1 VEFTAA
7 MGDHNFVMAH
17 PARLRGIVDAVK
29 QKAAAHGRQVGTYAL
44 LGLIIADTDAAAQ
57 AEAERIVAGADQ
69 GAIANILAS
78 AAMDTNVGGTADRMK
93 EALSLP
99 IEEGNIAFMSFPVI
113 AGSAATVAARLDEI
127 ADDTGIDGMLF
138 SWPDFVPG
146 IRSFGERVL
155 PQMRNG
161 R

>member
-1 VEFTAA
+1 

-17 PARLRGIVDAVK
+17 PSRLKAIVDNVKAKAVG
-29 QKAAAHGRQVGTYAL
+29 HGRIVGTYAL
-44 LGLIIADTDAAAQ
+44 LGLVIAPTDAEARGI
-57 AEAERIVAGADQ
+57 AEDADQ

-78 AAMDTNVGGTADRMK
+78 AAMDTDVGGTADRMK

-113 AGSAATVAARLDEI
+113 AGSPATVAARLDEI
-127 ADDTGIDGMLF
+127 AAETGVDGMLF

-146 IRSFGERVL
+146 VRAFGEQVRPL
-155 PQMRNG
+155 MRCG
-161 R
+161 